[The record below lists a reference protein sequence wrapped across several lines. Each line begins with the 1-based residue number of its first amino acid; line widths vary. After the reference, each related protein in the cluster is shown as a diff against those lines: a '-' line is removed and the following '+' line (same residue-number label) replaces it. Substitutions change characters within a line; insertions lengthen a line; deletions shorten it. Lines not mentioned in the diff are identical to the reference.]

1 MAGSAA
7 RQGRVRARRCAVQ
20 ALYQWQVSERKSID
34 IIDEFIEIRELA
46 RVDKLY
52 FATLVSEV
60 VSGVLELKHDLQDCL
75 DIEWERLDLVE
86 KSVLLVSAYEMKAC
100 IDIPY
105 QVVINEGVELCK
117 MFGTSEGFRFVNAAL
132 DKLARRQRALEIAA
146 QKNQV

>member
-1 MAGSAA
+1 
-7 RQGRVRARRCAVQ
+7 
-20 ALYQWQVSERKSID
+20 
-34 IIDEFIEIRELA
+34 
-46 RVDKLY
+46 
-52 FATLVSEV
+52 

>member
-1 MAGSAA
+1 VAGSAA

-46 RVDKLY
+46 RVDKQY

-60 VSGVLELKHDLQDCL
+60 VAGVLELKSDLRDCL
-75 DIEWERLDLVE
+75 DIEWDRLDLVE
-86 KSVLLVSAYEMKAC
+86 KSVLLVSAYEMKEC

-117 MFGTSEGFRFVNAAL
+117 MFGTVEGFRFVNAAL
-132 DKLARRQRALEIAA
+132 DRLARSQRALEIASQEA
-146 QKNQV
+146 

>member
-20 ALYQWQVSERKSID
+20 ALYQWQVSERKSVD

-46 RVDKLY
+46 RVDKQY
-52 FATLVSEV
+52 FAKLVSEV
-60 VSGVLELKHDLQDCL
+60 VAGVLELKNDLRDCL
-75 DIEWERLDLVE
+75 DIEWDRLDLVE
-86 KSVLLVSAYEMKAC
+86 RSVLLVSAYEMKAC

-117 MFGTSEGFRFVNAAL
+117 MFGTAEGFRFVNAAL
-132 DKLARRQRALEIAA
+132 DKLARSQRAVEIAS
-146 QKNQV
+146 QKV